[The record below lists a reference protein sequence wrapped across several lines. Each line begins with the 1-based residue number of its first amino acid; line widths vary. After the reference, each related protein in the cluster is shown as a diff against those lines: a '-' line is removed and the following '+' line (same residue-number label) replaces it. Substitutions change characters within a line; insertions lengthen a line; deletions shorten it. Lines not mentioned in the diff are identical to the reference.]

1 MVGRA
6 AGDESRVGVFGID
19 VVQVDQAQALADRR
33 SEEMLY
39 VAALSREV
47 PERAPIVRAS
57 VHEGLVPD
65 APDAMR
71 LIVARTAQPAEVG
84 VDVIPALGAEHHV
97 VNVDPGAAL
106 AVIARLTEALQAEA
120 RSCVRVSY
128 AW

>member
-19 VVQVDQAQALADRR
+19 VMQVDQTQALADRR
-33 SEEMLY
+33 PEEMLD

-47 PERAPIVRAS
+47 PERAPIVSAS

-71 LIVARTAQPAEVG
+71 LIVTRTAQPAEVG
-84 VDVIPALGAEHHV
+84 VDVIPALGAEHDV
-97 VNVDPGAAL
+97 VDVYPGTAL
-106 AVIARLTEALQAEA
+106 AVVARLTEALQAEA
-120 RSCVRVSY
+120 GSGVRVSY
-128 AW
+128 AR